1 MMTPVEVRPVV
12 RSDAAELIRNNVV
25 SRAYHEPWLRAF
37 TDNEGFDAWFS
48 GLVGGANIGLIAHE
62 VTSGG
67 VVGVINLSEVSLRS
81 FQSAYLG
88 YYGMVDL
95 AGRGLMTEAVRK
107 AARYAFAE
115 VGLHRLEASI
125 QPANVRSIELVRRI
139 GFRREGFSPRYL
151 RIDGVWCDHEH
162 WALLSDEPML

>member
-1 MMTPVEVRPVV
+1 MTPVEVRPVV

>member
-1 MMTPVEVRPVV
+1 MTLVEIRPVV
-12 RSDAAELIRNNVV
+12 RSDATELIRNNIA
-25 SRAYHEPWLRAF
+25 SRAYHEPWLRTF
-37 TDNEGFDAWFS
+37 TDSEGFDAWFS
-48 GLVGGANIGLIAHE
+48 GLVSGAHVGLIARE
-62 VTSGG
+62 ASSGSI
-67 VVGVINLSEVSLRS
+67 VGVINLNEISLRS

-95 AGRGLMTEAVRK
+95 AGRGLMKEAIRK
-107 AARYAFAE
+107 AARYAFTE

-125 QPANVRSIELVRRI
+125 QPANIRSIELVKRI

-151 RIDGVWCDHEH
+151 RIEGIWCDHEH

>member
-1 MMTPVEVRPVV
+1 MTLVEIRPVV
-12 RSDAAELIRNNVV
+12 RSDATELIRSNVA

-37 TDNEGFDAWFS
+37 TDGEGFDAWFS
-48 GLVGGANIGLIAHE
+48 GLVSGANIGLVARE
-62 VTSGG
+62 ATSGG
-67 VVGVINLSEVSLRS
+67 VVGLINLSGILLKD

-88 YYGMVDL
+88 YYGMVDF
-95 AGRGLMTEAVRK
+95 AGRGLMKEAIRK
-107 AARYAFAE
+107 VARYAFTE

-125 QPANVRSIELVRRI
+125 QPANIRSIELVKRI

>member
-62 VTSGG
+62 VDQPPSSDPGEIL
-67 VVGVINLSEVSLRS
+67 V
-81 FQSAYLG
+81 QHDAK
-88 YYGMVDL
+88 
-95 AGRGLMTEAVRK
+95 GRG
-107 AARYAFAE
+107 
-115 VGLHRLEASI
+115 
-125 QPANVRSIELVRRI
+125 
-139 GFRREGFSPRYL
+139 
-151 RIDGVWCDHEH
+151 
-162 WALLSDEPML
+162 